1 MDRYER
7 IIGAA
12 GVILAALLLTFGNV
26 MMDALFTAL
35 GIQKG
40 RCDLNRFRRE
50 ELNGAIKLLEQAY
63 SIIEN
68 CRDDEQD
75 AYDNLPDSLQD
86 TERGQQMEENAD
98 NLDYAD
104 SDFENLLDSL
114 REIAEG

>member
-1 MDRYER
+1 MNKQRRTRLEKLIAQLEDIQVELQDISTEER
-7 IIGAA
+7 
-12 GVILAALLLTFGNV
+12 
-26 MMDALFTAL
+26 
-35 GIQKG
+35 
-40 RCDLNRFRRE
+40 
-50 ELNGAIKLLEQAY
+50 
-63 SIIEN
+63 
-68 CRDDEQD
+68 D